1 MNISVYARYKIK
13 CKGKYSY
20 NTPSFECDNDWHTKK
35 VRWQRTLEGGEIMQ
49 MIVTALNDRNC
60 DEFHTEN
67 NSFYFSF
74 FNANNGEC
82 SDYTYTIEQAPLKKR
97 KESLNGTSKNT

>member
-20 NTPSFECDNDWHTKK
+20 NTPSFECENDWHTKN

-49 MIVTALNDRNC
+49 MIVTALNDSHC

-74 FNANNGEC
+74 YNSNTGEC

-97 KESLNGTSKNT
+97 KENKV